1 MVEVPGFPKGNVH
14 DIPDAAFE
22 IVADTLQQEG
32 IGIYCFGSAI
42 MNWAKTIATPFDVT
56 LGEVK
61 RAIPRMQRLKTK
73 YVRIMSFK
81 PGDNDDVIP
90 PVVFERVRE
99 VTKMFRDAGLQ
110 PVHENCMNYGGMSW
124 EHTLKLL
131 DNVPGLKLVF
141 DTGNPIVS
149 DDRRRPKPYPKQS
162 AWEFY
167 SHVRDRVVY
176 VHVKDGYWDETKKKA
191 VFTFPGEG
199 KGDVWRIMADLL
211 QRGYDGGISIE
222 PHLAVVFHDPS
233 VTSPEAVR
241 FANYVEYGRRMMKM
255 VDEIRAAQKPAA
267 DVERR
272 PTGAGR
278 P

>member
-1 MVEVPGFPKGNVH
+1 MF
-14 DIPDAAFE
+14 AA
-22 IVADTLQQEG
+22 EG
-32 IGIYCFGSAI
+32 L
-42 MNWAKTIATPFDVT
+42 T
-56 LGEVK
+56 
-61 RAIPRMQRLKTK
+61 
-73 YVRIMSFK
+73 
-81 PGDNDDVIP
+81 
-90 PVVFERVRE
+90 
-99 VTKMFRDAGLQ
+99 